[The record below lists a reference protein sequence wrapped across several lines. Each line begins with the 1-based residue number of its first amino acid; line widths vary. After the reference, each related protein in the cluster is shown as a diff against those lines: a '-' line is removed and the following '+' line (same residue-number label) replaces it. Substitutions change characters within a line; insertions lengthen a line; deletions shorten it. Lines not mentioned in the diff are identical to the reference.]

1 MTDRVTKVRLS
12 ATVSEY
18 VSGME
23 KAAKATRDVTSE
35 TGRLEAQKE
44 ALGAIGKAAVA
55 VGAMAAAGVAIAVA
69 KFSEFDQQMSN
80 IQAATHESAENMALL
95 RQASLDAGADTVF
108 SATEAAQA
116 VEELAKA
123 GIETRDVL
131 GGGLKG
137 ALDLAAAGQIN
148 VADAAETAASAM
160 TQFSLAG
167 KDVPHIADL
176 LAAGAGKAQG
186 SVGDLSAA
194 LNQSGL
200 VASQM
205 GLSIEE
211 TVGTL
216 AAFASAGLVGSDA
229 GTSFRAMLL
238 RLANP
243 TDEAKAAL
251 DDLGIALYDA
261 QGDFVGT
268 QNLAGQL
275 EQKLSGLTEA
285 QKNQTLALVFGQ
297 DAIRGANILMR
308 ESSRGIEEW
317 TEKVNDAGYAAET
330 AEMRMDNLAGDIEK
344 LGGALDTALIK
355 TGSGA
360 NDALRA
366 LVQSVTG
373 VVDGFAEA
381 PKIVQDASLAIGV
394 LTAAVGL
401 AGGAALLAIPKFVAF
416 KVSLEALGV
425 STGKVDKAFGLLGA
439 TMKTLPLIAL
449 GAWAAQAAGGFIDS
463 AREAMGLKETVDS
476 LIGSLDELGTKK
488 TVDDALKEFGANNL
502 GSLTDA
508 GWFSDF
514 NKGAQEAVDGLSD
527 FMLMF
532 KALGVESNLT
542 TAKVSTLDGAMAK
555 LVSEGRG
562 EEAAAIYDELASRTN
577 GSKDALEKLDA
588 LLPQYTSSQ
597 GDASNATEEAAAQV
611 DVFAESTE
619 GAQQS
624 LDDFVDSLRNLG
636 NTQLQLE
643 DAQERVAAS
652 LEWFQKTLEEN
663 GATLD
668 VNTEAGRANRDAVQE
683 IARAYSEQ
691 AAAQV
696 EATGKAEDAI
706 PIILEGRD
714 AVVKAR
720 MALGESREA
729 AEAYADQLG
738 LTPKV
743 VQTQIKANWDEA
755 IAKAK
760 EVARKIRDI
769 PNSKE
774 VYLYIEEQRRQSGAP
789 AGQVGA
795 AYNANGGLYNYQA
808 FVNGGFGTG
817 FYTGGT
823 PLYKFAEPETR
834 WEAFVSGKQGQ
845 EERNRAIALEAYRR
859 LGGEMGAVIA
869 PNITVAAP
877 SLDGM
882 TISGRLEIGGDGIAR
897 LVDGRIAE
905 YDKQGT
911 RSQARGFRG

>member
-1 MTDRVTKVRLS
+1 MSDRVTKVRLS
-12 ATVSEY
+12 ATVAEY

-23 KAAKATRDVTSE
+23 EAAKATRDVTSE
-35 TGRLEAQKE
+35 TQKLEAQKE
-44 ALGAIGKAAVA
+44 ALDAIGKAAVA
-55 VGAMAAAGVAIAVA
+55 VGALAAAGVAVAVA
-69 KFSEFDQQMSN
+69 KFAEFDQQMSSV
-80 IQAATHESAENMALL
+80 QAATHESAANMALL
-95 RQASLDAGADTVF
+95 RQAALDAGADTVF

-123 GIETRDVL
+123 GVETKDVL

-160 TQFSLAG
+160 TQFGLAG

-251 DDLGIALYDA
+251 DGLGISLYNSK
-261 QGDFVGT
+261 GEFVGT
-268 QNLAGQL
+268 QELAGQL
-275 EQKLSGLTEA
+275 ARKMAGLTEA

-317 TEKVNDAGYAAET
+317 TNKVNDAGYAAET

-366 LVQSVTG
+366 LVQSVTD

-381 PKIVQDASLAIGV
+381 PAFVQDAALAMGA

-401 AGGAALLAIPKFVAF
+401 AGGTALLAIPKFVAF
-416 KVSLEALGV
+416 KASLEALGV
-425 STGKVDKAFGLLGA
+425 STGKVDAALGVMGA

-449 GAWAAQAAGGFIDS
+449 GAWAAEATGGFIDS
-463 AREAMGLKETVDS
+463 AREALGLKETVDS
-476 LIGSLDELGTKK
+476 LISSLDELGTKK
-488 TVDDALKEFGANNL
+488 TVDDVLGEFGANTL
-502 GSLTDA
+502 GSLTDG

-527 FMLMF
+527 FMLGF
-532 KALGVESNLT
+532 KLLGVESNLMT
-542 TAKVSTLDGAMAK
+542 GKLATVDAAMAK
-555 LVSEGRG
+555 LVSDGKP
-562 EEAAAIYDELASRTN
+562 EEAAALYEELAAKTN
-577 GSKDALEKLDA
+577 GSKDALAKLDA
-588 LLPQYTSSQ
+588 LLPQYVASQ
-597 GDASNATEEAAAQV
+597 DGASAATEESAEKV
-611 DVFAESTE
+611 DVFTE
-619 GAQQS
+619 ATDGAKQS
-624 LDDFVDSLRNLG
+624 LDTFIDALRNLG
-636 NTQLQLE
+636 DTQLQLE
-643 DAQERVAAS
+643 DAQERVAAATEGFQKS
-652 LEWFQKTLEEN
+652 LEAN
-663 GATLD
+663 GQTLD

-706 PIILEGRD
+706 PIINAGRE
-714 AVVKAR
+714 AVINAR
-720 MALGESREA
+720 VALGESREA

-743 VQTQIKANWDEA
+743 VETQIRANWDEA
-755 IAKAK
+755 MTKAR
-760 EVARKIRDI
+760 EVARAINEIPGYRDVVI
-769 PNSKE
+769 NQVVKE
-774 VYLYIEEQRRQSGAP
+774 TGAP
-789 AGQVGA
+789 RGQVGA
-795 AYNANGGLYNYQA
+795 AYNANGGMYSYQA
-808 FVNGGFGTG
+808 FANGGFAGG
-817 FYTGGT
+817 FYAGRGGG
-823 PLYKFAEPETR
+823 LYKFAEPETR
-834 WEAFVSGKQGQ
+834 WEAFISGKQGM
-845 EERNRAIALEAYRR
+845 EERNRGIALEAYRR
-859 LGGEMGAVIA
+859 LGGEMPQQRGGDTYQIYEATNAREVAAVVSNRQHLLGAV
-869 PNITVAAP
+869 
-877 SLDGM
+877 
-882 TISGRLEIGGDGIAR
+882 
-897 LVDGRIAE
+897 
-905 YDKQGT
+905 
-911 RSQARGFRG
+911 